1 MDTSTSN
8 KKRIKMKPNK
18 EVSELETDS
27 YLEKSINNIKENV
40 SKGKLH
46 TYFISYKIYKYCLK
60 H

>member
-1 MDTSTSN
+1 
-8 KKRIKMKPNK
+8 MKPNK